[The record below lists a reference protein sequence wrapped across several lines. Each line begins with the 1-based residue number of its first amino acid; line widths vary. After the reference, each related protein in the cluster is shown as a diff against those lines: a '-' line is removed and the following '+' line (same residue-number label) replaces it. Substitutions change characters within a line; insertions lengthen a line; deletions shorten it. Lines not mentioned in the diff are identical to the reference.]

1 MTKKSDQD
9 QFLNRLRILRSLDPH
24 EVPGLEA
31 VRKFI
36 SSPYEYSIRCRDQD
50 ADEIFAAIKKRGG

>member
-1 MTKKSDQD
+1 MVKQSHQH
-9 QFLNRLRILRSLDPH
+9 QFFNRLRILRSLDPH
-24 EVPGLEA
+24 EVPGLEDI
-31 VRKFI
+31 RKFI